1 MRFPSPRPL
10 AALLT
15 TFLAAGLCPALLAAA
30 PAVKPLACKD
40 APGLDPLLAPG
51 TTLLLGE
58 MHGTEESPAFVT
70 NAVCRA
76 LSAGHGVTLGLE
88 IPREE
93 EPRFATYLASPAT
106 EKDRAALVSSPFWS
120 EAPDGRSSRAMLA
133 LVDEVRRFQKEGRPV
148 RLVLFD
154 QRPPGSGAPDGQVRD
169 RAMAERLRAA
179 IRESPKDVL
188 IALSGNIHSR
198 TVPGVP
204 WNKELQMMGFLLS
217 QDFPGSGLIALDV
230 AYSGGAAWVC
240 MDGECRAHTLK
251 GSGSA
256 GTAGKVTLHE
266 GGVDERG
273 FHGRYDVGTLSPSEP
288 AVPSA
293 AKAAP

>member
-1 MRFPSPRPL
+1 MKFPAPRLL
-10 AALLT
+10 AALT
-15 TFLAAGLCPALLAAA
+15 TTVLAAGLCPALLAAV
-30 PAVKPLACKD
+30 PAAKPPVCRE
-40 APGLDPLLAPG
+40 APGLDPLLASG

-58 MHGTEESPAFVT
+58 MHGTVESPAFAA

-76 LSAGHGVTLGLE
+76 LRAGHGVTLGLE

-93 EPRFATYLASPAT
+93 EPRFTDYLASEGT
-106 EKDRAALVSSPFWS
+106 EKDRAALLATPFWS

-133 LVDEVRRFQKEGRPV
+133 LVDEVRRFKKEGRPV

-154 QRPPGSGAPDGQVRD
+154 QRPPGSAHPDGQVRD
-169 RAMAERLRAA
+169 RAMADRLRAA
-179 IRESPKDVL
+179 VRESPKDVL
-188 IALSGNIHSR
+188 VVLTGNIHAR

-204 WNKELQMMGFLLS
+204 WDKEFQMMGFLLS
-217 QDFPGSGLIALDV
+217 QDFPGSRLVALDV

-251 GSGSA
+251 GPGSA
-256 GTAGKVTLHE
+256 GAVGGVALRE
-266 GGVDERG
+266 GGADERG

-288 AVPSA
+288 AVPVVKPAS
-293 AKAAP
+293 